1 MLEHI
6 VLFRWKPS
14 TDAPTQARIIRELLA
29 LKGLIPEIIDISGGA
44 NFSERSQGYT
54 HGIVIRFRDRQ
65 SLDAYQIHPE
75 HQRVVKEWVRPHLE
89 EILAVD
95 YEF

>member
-6 VLFRWKPS
+6 VLFRWKPT
-14 TDAPTQARIIRELLA
+14 TDEATQDRILKELA
-29 LKGLIPEIIDISGGA
+29 ELKSLVPSILDISAGR
-44 NFSERSQGYT
+44 NFSERSRGYT
-54 HGIVIRFRDRQ
+54 HGIVVRFQDRQ
-65 SLDAYQIHPE
+65 SLDAYQVHPE
-75 HQRVVKEWVRPHLE
+75 HQRVVQDWVRPHLE